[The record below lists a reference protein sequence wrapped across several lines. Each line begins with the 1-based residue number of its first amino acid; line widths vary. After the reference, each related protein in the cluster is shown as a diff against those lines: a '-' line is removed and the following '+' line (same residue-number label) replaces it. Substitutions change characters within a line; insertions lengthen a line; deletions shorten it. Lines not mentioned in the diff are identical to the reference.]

1 MMEQKSRYAASMPW
15 DVAAG
20 LTITRVTPP
29 SRLYGANGIR
39 TGADGRIYGAR
50 VSGSQINAIDINTG
64 AMETISPMGSAI
76 VAPDD
81 LVLDSQGKRQNDNHR
96 HGTSSRRRVRL
107 EPALAGWLR
116 TAR

>member
-81 LVLDSQGKRQNDNHR
+81 LVLDSRGNAKTTTTDTAH
-96 HGTSSRRRVRL
+96 RRVVESDSNRL
-107 EPALAGWLR
+107 SQDG
-116 TAR
+116 